1 MTRDDLPLGG
11 RNAFQEHCRAS
22 VSALYTGQGT
32 LLCRVL
38 GGALCY
44 VDAADVS
51 VAPHLAMD
59 GFWETW
65 NSVAL
70 GRSVRRGWRV
80 ADVGANHGCYT
91 LLLAMLVGPEG
102 HVTAIEPNPRLFQLL
117 QRSVAANGLGDRV
130 TLLPYAA
137 ASVNGDVELRVP
149 RGSSGD
155 GSLARRYSGELDT
168 FRVPQRRLDEVIEG
182 PLDFLKIDAE
192 GADYD
197 ALMGARGLLP
207 SERPA
212 AILLEHHAP
221 FHASPIERLQGLVAD
236 GFALAY
242 VTDAGDVAPTSIAGI
257 AEQPQRF
264 WDLWLTRP
272 GRTA

>member
-1 MTRDDLPLGG
+1 MTRDDLPLGD

-22 VSALYTGQGT
+22 VSALSTGQGT

-102 HVTAIEPNPRLFQLL
+102 HVTAIEPNPRLFQRFTRP
-117 QRSVAANGLGDRV
+117 Q
-130 TLLPYAA
+130 
-137 ASVNGDVELRVP
+137 
-149 RGSSGD
+149 SSGCKASSPT
-155 GSLARRYSGELDT
+155 GSLSR
-168 FRVPQRRLDEVIEG
+168 
-182 PLDFLKIDAE
+182 
-192 GADYD
+192 
-197 ALMGARGLLP
+197 M
-207 SERPA
+207 
-212 AILLEHHAP
+212 
-221 FHASPIERLQGLVAD
+221 
-236 GFALAY
+236 
-242 VTDAGDVAPTSIAGI
+242 
-257 AEQPQRF
+257 
-264 WDLWLTRP
+264 
-272 GRTA
+272 